1 MLQWIT
7 KIEEKISWSRKT
19 TGHLTTII
27 NCKKTG
33 IFTSHQK
40 NLTERYYKKYG
51 NTKLHTFKFK
61 FTVLKHSLCSTSVKL
76 KYQRK
81 SYYQKLIN
89 QSFLSIQKQ
98 FTTILKVTIFHR
110 KVRNERKYRDILER
124 NLAEKNNF

>member
-7 KIEEKISWSRKT
+7 KIEEKISWLRKT
-19 TGHLTTII
+19 IGHLTTII

-33 IFTSHQK
+33 IFTNRQK
-40 NLTERYYKKYG
+40 NLTERYKKYG

-61 FTVLKHSLCSTSVKL
+61 FTVLKHSLCATSVKL

-98 FTTILKVTIFHR
+98 SATILKVTIFQQ
-110 KVRNERKYRDILER
+110 KS
-124 NLAEKNNF
+124 